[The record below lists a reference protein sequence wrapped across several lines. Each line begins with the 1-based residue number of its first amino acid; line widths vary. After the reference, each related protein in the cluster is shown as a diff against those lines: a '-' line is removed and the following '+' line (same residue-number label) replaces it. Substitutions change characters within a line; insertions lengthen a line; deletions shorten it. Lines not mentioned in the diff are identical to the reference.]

1 MSVEDL
7 IFERSKKC
15 EVFSNSLR
23 SFIALLIVAKE
34 EISWSELKLT
44 LEKKVGGVN
53 PNTLSFHIGKL
64 MESGFLEKLD
74 IEGQP
79 RYRITDYGASEVRR
93 MIGED
98 LIKKIQEES

>member
-1 MSVEDL
+1 MSIENL

-34 EISWSELKLT
+34 EVAWSELKST
-44 LEKKVGGVN
+44 LEERVGSVN

-64 MESGFLEKLD
+64 MEAGFLEKLD

-79 RYRITDYGASEVRR
+79 RYRITEYGASEIKR

-98 LIKKIQEES
+98 LIRKIKESS

>member
-1 MSVEDL
+1 MSIEDL

-23 SFIALLIVAKE
+23 SFIALLVAAKE
-34 EISWSELKLT
+34 EASWSELKST
-44 LEKKVGGVN
+44 LEEKVGDVN
-53 PNTLSFHIGKL
+53 PNTLSFHIGRL
-64 MESGFLEKLD
+64 MEAGFLEKLD

-79 RYRITDYGASEVRR
+79 RYRITEYGASEVRR

-98 LIKKIQEES
+98 LIKKIKGES

>member
-1 MSVEDL
+1 MSVEDQ

-23 SFIALLIVAKE
+23 SYIALLIAAKE
-34 EISWSELKLT
+34 EVSWSELKSA
-44 LEKKVGGVN
+44 LEEKVGGVN

-64 MESGFLEKLD
+64 MEADFLKKLN
-74 IEGQP
+74 IQGQP
-79 RYRITDYGASEVRR
+79 RYRITEYGASEVKM

-98 LIKKIQEES
+98 LIKKIKEGS

>member
-23 SFIALLIVAKE
+23 SFIALVVVAKDE
-34 EISWSELKLT
+34 VSWSELKST
-44 LEKKVGGVN
+44 LEEKVGGVN

-64 MESGFLEKLD
+64 VDGGFLEKFD

-79 RYRITDYGASEVRR
+79 RYRITEYGASEIRR

-98 LIKKIQEES
+98 LIKKIKEES

>member
-1 MSVEDL
+1 MNIEDL

-23 SFIALLIVAKE
+23 SFIALLIAAKE
-34 EISWSELKLT
+34 EISWSELKST
-44 LEKKVGGVN
+44 LEEKVGSVN

-64 MESGFLEKLD
+64 METGFLEKLN

-79 RYRITDYGASEVRR
+79 RYRITEYGSSEVRR

-98 LIKKIQEES
+98 LIKKIKEGS